1 MRFDVV
7 TLFPEMVLGAA
18 HYGVT
23 GKAIE
28 KNIVSLVTW
37 NPRDYAT
44 DKHKTVDD
52 KSYGGG
58 PGMVMK
64 CMPLHQAVSDAKQ
77 YPAQTR
83 RVVFLSPQGR
93 PIKQALLADACRY
106 SQLILIAGRYEGVD
120 QRFIDLDCDEEWSVG
135 DYVLSGGE
143 LAALT
148 VIDAITRLLPGVL
161 GDADSAEQ
169 DSHAQG
175 LLDFPHYTRPECFN
189 GLTVPAVLLSG
200 NHADIQRWRTKQA
213 LGNTWLKRPDLLA
226 TRSLTQEEQH
236 LLNEFILESNNL
248 RGKQ

>member
-77 YPAQTR
+77 YSAQSR

-93 PIKQALLADACRY
+93 PIKQALLADACCY
-106 SQLILIAGRYEGVD
+106 EQLILIAGRYEGVD

-161 GDADSAEQ
+161 GDADSAKQ
-169 DSHAQG
+169 DSHAHG

-189 GLTVPAVLLSG
+189 GLTVPAALLSG

-226 TRSLTQEEQH
+226 TRALTQEEQH
-236 LLNEFILESNNL
+236 LLNEFILESEL
-248 RGKQ
+248 KR